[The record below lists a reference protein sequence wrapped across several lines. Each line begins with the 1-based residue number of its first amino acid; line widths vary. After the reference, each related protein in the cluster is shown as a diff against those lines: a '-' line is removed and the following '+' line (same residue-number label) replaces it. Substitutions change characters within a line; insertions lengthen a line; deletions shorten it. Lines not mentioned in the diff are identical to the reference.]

1 MMKTEKSTDKILTRK
16 EGALAW
22 ITFNN
27 PTRLN
32 AISLEMW
39 EGLGEA
45 VARFD
50 ADPEVRVIV
59 LDGAGGKSFVA
70 GADVSKYEEER
81 MGENA
86 QEHYARTGEKALEDL
101 YASRKATIAAIDG
114 YCIGGGISVAVC
126 CDLRI
131 ATPAST
137 FAQPAMRYGIGYRY
151 KSLRRVVD
159 LIGPAATKELLIGG
173 RTFDAPQALAKGLV
187 GEVLPQEGFLQAVRT
202 QAQKI
207 AGGAPLTLKQ
217 VKHAIAQIVRD
228 PQEREL
234 ELSERYFQ
242 ECYAS
247 ADYREGIRAFAE
259 KRVPVFK
266 GL

>member
-1 MMKTEKSTDKILTRK
+1 MPTDKILTRK
-16 EGALAW
+16 DGALAW

-27 PTRLN
+27 PAKLN
-32 AISLEMW
+32 AISLDMW

-50 ADPEVRVIV
+50 ADPSVRVLI
-59 LDGAGGKSFVA
+59 LDGAGGKAFVA

-81 MGENA
+81 MGEGA
-86 QEHYARTGEKALEDL
+86 QEHYARTGEKALSAL
-101 YASRKATIAAIDG
+101 YDTNKATIAAIDG
-114 YCIGGGISVAVC
+114 YCIGGGISVAAC

-151 KSLRRVVD
+151 KSLRRVTD
-159 LIGPAATKELLIGG
+159 LIGPGATKELLIGG
-173 RTFDAPQALAKGLV
+173 KTFDAAQALAKGLV
-187 GEVLPQEGFLQAVRT
+187 GEVLQQEGFAQAA
-202 QAQKI
+202 QAMAAKI
-207 AGGAPLTLKQ
+207 AAGAPLTLKQ

-228 PQEREL
+228 PQDREL
-234 ELSERYFQ
+234 ELSEQYFQ
-242 ECYAS
+242 DCYAS

-259 KRVPVFK
+259 KRKPVFT
-266 GL
+266 GN